1 MCVNVAKLRGK
12 IVERGLTQEKL
23 ALELSMDKALYP
35 ERCGRMLWI
44 FLLEK
49 CIELLRFLTSVRKR
63 PVKFFCP
70 RIRIYANSRTHNY
83 MRDPPIREAG
93 RREDG

>member
-1 MCVNVAKLRGK
+1 MRVNVAKLRGK

-23 ALELSMDKALYP
+23 ALELSMDKSTLSRKMRTDALD
-35 ERCGRMLWI
+35 
-44 FLLEK
+44 F
-49 CIELLRFLTSVRKR
+49 SVGEMHRIVEILDISKKE
-63 PVKFFCP
+63 VSEIFCP
-70 RIRIYANSRTHNY
+70 KIRIYANSRTHNY